1 MNYISL
7 SQIQKLASKRVVSY
21 NRYNYFLVHLPTIQL
36 SCKPVHL
43 SATQATCLLVNSFT
57 CQLYK
62 QLVYSSTC
70 LLNHHLTCSAIR
82 RLDDVKTL
90 L

>member
-57 CQLYK
+57 R
-62 QLVYSSTC
+62 QLVY
-70 LLNHHLTCSAIR
+70 LTTTLRVLPSEDLMILRPFCSF
-82 RLDDVKTL
+82 
-90 L
+90 